1 MLKKNIFIILSIL
14 FASIINAQNFST
26 KSKKAI
32 KYYKS
37 AIANYDNNKTDIAI
51 NDLKRAIKKD
61 NNFIEAYLLKGDI
74 YKIRKEYKN
83 EINTYFEVI
92 NIDEN
97 FFPYIYYNLASTELL
112 IGEYEAAKSHFKQFL
127 EKKYVRKDIIDI
139 AEQKLKQCDFAI
151 EQMKNPVKFNPVD
164 LGPNIN
170 SIYDD
175 YWPALTV
182 DGKTL
187 ITTVLIPKEEAYKTQ
202 YDSTQE
208 DFYVSYLKNKKWTK
222 AVKLS
227 SIINTPFN
235 EGALSI
241 SSDGGYCFFT
251 ACGRSNGYGLCDI
264 YMAKNEN
271 GKWTRPVNV
280 GRPVNSKY
288 SEKQPSIS
296 SDGKTLYFSSN
307 RPGGKGSMDL
317 WVSTYEN
324 ARWSEPKNLGDSIN
338 TFNSEISPFIHHD
351 NQTLYFA
358 SNGHLGMGGYDM
370 FLSRKNSVENWS
382 RPENLG
388 YPINTFGEEFGMIIN
403 SDANRALFSSDRKK
417 TTGRDIYEFTLP
429 EKIKPVSVNYVN
441 GFVYDAKT
449 NIKLEAKIELVDIET
464 NKIITKKTSDK
475 TSGKYLVCLPTNKN
489 YALEVDKKG
498 YLFFSENFSL
508 KNNNDSLNPYL
519 INIPLYP
526 INIGEKII
534 LKNIFFTLNSFEL
547 KKESYFE
554 LSKIIQLMNNNP
566 DMKAEIA
573 GHTDSIGTNEYNIE
587 LSQNR
592 AKSVYN
598 YLIQNSN
605 LKSRLSYKGYGSSMP
620 IATNNTILGRSKN
633 RRTEF
638 IIITK

>member
-1 MLKKNIFIILSIL
+1 MLKNLLLILLIFLT
-14 FASIINAQNFST
+14 SIIKAQDFST

-37 AIANYDNNKTDIAI
+37 AIFHFDNNKTDIAVKE
-51 NDLKRAIKKD
+51 LKRAIKKD
-61 NNFIEAYLLKGDI
+61 NNFIEAYLLMGDI
-74 YKIRKEYKN
+74 YKVRKENQK
-83 EINTYFEVI
+83 EINTYFKIIE
-92 NIDEN
+92 IDEN
-97 FFPYIYYNLASTELL
+97 FFPYIYYNLASSELR
-112 IGEYEAAKSHFKQFL
+112 IGEYEIAKSHFIKFL
-127 EKKYVRKDIIDI
+127 KEKKVRKDIINI

-151 EQMKNPVKFNPVD
+151 EQIKNPVKFNPIN
-164 LGPNIN
+164 LGPNVN

-187 ITTVLIPKEEAYKTQ
+187 ITTVMLPKEEAYISLH
-202 YDSTQE
+202 DSTQE
-208 DFYVSYLKNKKWTK
+208 DFYVSYLKNKNWTK
-222 AVKLS
+222 ATKLS

-241 SSDGGYCFFT
+241 SSDGSYCFFT

-271 GKWTRPVNV
+271 GKWTRPVNI

-307 RPGGKGSMDL
+307 RPGGKGNMDL

-324 ARWSEPKNLGDSIN
+324 SRWSEPQNLGDSIN

-358 SNGHLGMGGYDM
+358 SNGHMGMGGYDM
-370 FLSRKNSVENWS
+370 FVSRKDSTEKWS

-403 SDANRALFSSDRKK
+403 SEGNKAFFSSDREKV
-417 TTGRDIYEFTLP
+417 TGRDIYEFALP
-429 EKIKPVSVNYVN
+429 EKIKPISVNYVN
-441 GFVYDAKT
+441 GFVYDSKT
-449 NIKLEAKIELVDIET
+449 NIKLEAEIELIDIET

-489 YALEVDKKG
+489 YALEVNKKG

-508 KNNNDSLNPYL
+508 KDNNNSLNPYL
-519 INIPLYP
+519 INIPLHP

-534 LKNIFFTLNSFEL
+534 LKNIFFSTNSYEL
-547 KKESYFE
+547 KKESFFE

-566 DMKAEIA
+566 DIKAEIA
-573 GHTDSIGTNEYNIE
+573 GHTDSTGTKEYNIK

-598 YLIQNSN
+598 YLIKNSD
-605 LKSRLSYKGYGSSMP
+605 LKSRLTYKGYGSSMP

>member
-1 MLKKNIFIILSIL
+1 MLKKNILIILLTFFTSIT
-14 FASIINAQNFST
+14 NAQDFST

-37 AIANYDNNKTDIAI
+37 AILNFDNNRTDIAV
-51 NDLKRAIKKD
+51 NDLKLAIKKD
-61 NNFIEAYLLKGDI
+61 NNFIEAYLLMGDI
-74 YKIRKEYKN
+74 YKIRKENQK
-83 EINTYFEVI
+83 EINTYLKI
-92 NIDEN
+92 IDIDEN

-112 IGEYEAAKSHFKQFL
+112 IGEYKAATSHFNKFL
-127 EKKYVRKDIIDI
+127 EAKNVRKDIINI

-151 EQMKNPVKFNPVD
+151 EQIKNPVKFNPID
-164 LGPNIN
+164 LGPNVN

-187 ITTVLIPKEEAYKTQ
+187 ITTVLLPKEEAYISLH
-202 YDSTQE
+202 DSTQE
-208 DFYVSYLKNKKWTK
+208 DFYVSYLKNKNWTK

-227 SIINTPFN
+227 SIINTRFN

-241 SSDGGYCFFT
+241 SSDGDYCFFT

-271 GKWTRPVNV
+271 GKWTRPVNI

-307 RPGGKGSMDL
+307 RPGGKGNMDL

-324 ARWSEPKNLGDSIN
+324 SRWSEPQNLGDSIN

-370 FLSRKNSVENWS
+370 FISRKDSAEKWS

-403 SDANRALFSSDRKK
+403 SEGNRALFSSDREKV
-417 TTGRDIYEFTLP
+417 TGRDIYEFTLP
-429 EKIKPVSVNYVN
+429 EKVKPVSVNYVK
-441 GFVYDAKT
+441 GFVFDAKT
-449 NIKLEAKIELVDIET
+449 NIKLEAEIELIDIET

-534 LKNIFFTLNSFEL
+534 LKNIFFTTNSYEL
-547 KKESYFE
+547 KKESHFE

-573 GHTDSIGTNEYNIE
+573 GHTDSTGTNEYNLE

-598 YLIQNSN
+598 YLIKNSD
-605 LKSRLSYKGYGSSMP
+605 LKNRLSYKGYGSSVP